1 MNGLPGSGKSVIA
14 AFLATRLEELGR
26 RAQFFFFRH
35 DDSMQRSIRQ
45 CVLSLV
51 YQIALAVPSYRKLLV
66 SLLEEKTSL
75 AKSDTRT
82 LWQRLILSLL
92 PRAGLET
99 PLVWV
104 LDALDES
111 ENPQLLLSLLQSLSQ
126 QPLLVRVVFLTRPQ
140 SMARPLERFKHAV
153 NAQSFYQIPMAAPEE
168 SLRSYISQELQ
179 YTFWNSDLKEQVT
192 VSLLEKS
199 NGNFL
204 WLYLVMREL
213 LECDT
218 IDAVE
223 NALSETPYE
232 LSEIYTRM
240 ESSIA
245 AELRPT
251 DYYLARTLFFWVAC
265 SERQL
270 YVDELKEALH
280 PEFSVLDL
288 RHTIGRLCGDFVA
301 IDKTTRVSMVHHTA
315 KEFLLQPGLSL
326 SVDKEQAHQ
335 TLLLKCLQTLLDARF
350 KYRLRSNGCTGFLRY
365 ACVSWSY
372 HLSKAGA
379 LDNGTFKKLVSFLS
393 GQPVIVWIHA
403 IGLIGQLRV
412 LSSTAKA
419 LPTFVEKQRKATS
432 EESPLKQ
439 PLEELELC
447 AQWATELVRLL
458 GKFGTHLVRH
468 PQAIYSIVLMFCPPE
483 SVLGRLFAPKNKF
496 APQITGLSNPGWDD
510 CLAKFSVGH
519 DYQPTLV
526 TCLEGHFGI
535 LTTDETVNLYNSS
548 TFQETRKFFHDELI
562 LALSFSQDG
571 DRLVTCGSRSVKV
584 WDTSTGKIVNK
595 YDNPRGI
602 RAISVTFS
610 SDDASII
617 LCGTDSNL
625 FMRSLQLDELSLLEP
640 NEPDNNWLLL
650 ARELRDE
657 YIHGG
662 GRGTPICTSF
672 SPDGKQIALSFRG
685 IPLSVWGVENGQL
698 IGRCERVSEKGK
710 SRKDLWSY
718 AQRLKWNPITEHVVG
733 IYNDGCVFKWYPLE
747 NESEEIDFSLTATE
761 IACSPDGRFVVTANG
776 SGSLRV
782 WSFDNFTLLYHLAC
796 ISPVTDISISADGR
810 RIYDLRES
818 FCNVWEP
825 NALIRLAEADEK
837 ASETSSSHAGSA
849 TMSLISE
856 TSAVILEPI
865 GALVASSTKTT
876 YCSGNDGGV
885 LTYVSEEGTRELT
898 LGFYGV
904 AHLAMSDNNKYIATA
919 EWDGSVNIRMMDE
932 NFSKVL
938 GVKPESPVRQLL
950 FVSSGGTLLVHSAQ
964 SASLWSLASITMT
977 ASRPFKENPLHW
989 IPDPRNLEDLLAV
1002 SPTEVSRY
1010 SSRDLS
1016 VKATQTYER
1025 KEANGSNYRMIPAF
1039 PRRPS
1044 TPRFGNTS
1052 NTEVFVSNV
1061 YSAPNHP
1068 EVVIEMSKI
1077 LGNDSPELELLVLDT
1092 AVILKENAGAEG
1104 ASNSVAVRPL
1114 PAAVLSQIEIPL
1126 GLIVDDIVM
1135 GKGHTGA
1142 SSHYTAQRLSLTFID
1157 HEFWV
1162 CSWPMEDKEGDAVR
1176 RHFFLPRD
1184 WINMDCLE
1192 LALVTPDGR
1201 FLCPRNGEVACIKN
1215 AFRQEWVD

>member
-1 MNGLPGSGKSVIA
+1 M
-14 AFLATRLEELGR
+14 T
-26 RAQFFFFRH
+26 
-35 DDSMQRSIRQ
+35 
-45 CVLSLV
+45 
-51 YQIALAVPSYRKLLV
+51 
-66 SLLEEKTSL
+66 
-75 AKSDTRT
+75 
-82 LWQRLILSLL
+82 
-92 PRAGLET
+92 
-99 PLVWV
+99 
-104 LDALDES
+104 
-111 ENPQLLLSLLQSLSQ
+111 
-126 QPLLVRVVFLTRPQ
+126 
-140 SMARPLERFKHAV
+140 RPLERFKNAV
-153 NAQSFYQIPMAAPEE
+153 NAKSFYQISMAAPEG

-192 VSLLEKS
+192 VSLLQKS

-223 NALSETPYE
+223 HALLETPYE

-240 ESSIA
+240 ERTIA
-245 AELRPT
+245 AELRPS
-251 DYYLARTLFFWVAC
+251 DYHLVRTLFFWVAC

-270 YVDELKEALH
+270 YLEELKEALH
-280 PEFSVLDL
+280 PEFSILDL
-288 RHTIGRLCGDFVA
+288 RHTIGRLCGDFVS
-301 IDKTTRVSMVHHTA
+301 IDKSTRVSIVHHTA
-315 KEFLLQPGLSL
+315 KEFLLQPGLAL
-326 SVDKEQAHQ
+326 SVDKELAHQ

-350 KYRLRSNGCTGFLRY
+350 KYRLRSNGCAGFLRY
-365 ACVSWSY
+365 ACVSWSH

-379 LDNGTFKKLVSFLS
+379 LDDSTFQKLVSFLN
-393 GQPVIVWIHA
+393 GQSVLVWIHA

-419 LPTFVEKQRKATS
+419 LSTFVEKQRRAIS
-432 EESPLKQ
+432 EESPLNQ
-439 PLEELELC
+439 PLEELEFC

-458 GKFGTHLVRH
+458 GKFGAHLIHH

-483 SVLGRLFAPKNKF
+483 SVIYRLFGPKTQL

-519 DYQPTLV
+519 DFQPTSV

-535 LTTDETVNLYNSS
+535 LTTDDTVNIYNSS
-548 TFQETRKFFHDELI
+548 TFQETRKFLHDELI
-562 LALSFSQDG
+562 LALAFSQNG
-571 DRLVTCGSRSVKV
+571 DQLATCGSRTVKI
-584 WDTSTGKIVNK
+584 WDTLSGKIAHM
-595 YDNPRGI
+595 YENPRGI
-602 RAISVTFS
+602 RAVSVTFT

-617 LCGTDSNL
+617 MCGADSNL
-625 FMRSLQLDELSLLEP
+625 FMRNLQPDGLSQLQSL
-640 NEPDNNWLLL
+640 EPDNGWLLL
-650 ARELRDE
+650 SREIRDE
-657 YIHGG
+657 HVHGL

-685 IPLSVWGVENGQL
+685 VPLSVWGVETGQL
-698 IGRCERVSEKGK
+698 IGRCERVGEKGK

-733 IYNDGCVFKWYPLE
+733 IYNDGCVFKWYPLD
-747 NESEEIDFSLTATE
+747 NESEEIEIPLTATE

-796 ISPVTDISISADGR
+796 ISPVTDISVSSDGR

-865 GALVASSTKTT
+865 GALVASMTDTT
-876 YCSGNDGGV
+876 YCSGNDGGI
-885 LTYVSEEGTRELT
+885 LTYVSKEGTRELT

-904 AHLAMSDNNKYIATA
+904 THLAMSDGNGHITTA
-919 EWDGSVNIRMMDE
+919 EWDGSVNVRVMDE

-950 FVSSGGTLLVHSAQ
+950 FVSKGTLLIQTAESTSLWNLDSSFKV
-964 SASLWSLASITMT
+964 ASLS
-977 ASRPFKENPLHW
+977 FKDTPRHW
-989 IPDPRNLEDLLAV
+989 ILDPAKHGDLLAI
-1002 SPTEVSRY
+1002 SPTKVSRH
-1010 SSRDLS
+1010 SPQDLS
-1016 VKATQTYER
+1016 LAVTQNYEL
-1025 KEANGSNYRMIPAF
+1025 KEADGSNYRMIPAF

-1044 TPRFGNTS
+1044 TSRFGNTS
-1052 NTEVFVSNV
+1052 NSTEVFVSNV
-1061 YSAPNHP
+1061 YSAPSHS
-1068 EVVIEMSKI
+1068 EVVIEMTRTF
-1077 LGNDSPELELLVLDT
+1077 GDDSHETELLVLNT
-1092 AVILKENAGAEG
+1092 AAIIRENDHVEG
-1104 ASNSVAVRPL
+1104 SSNLVAVRPL
-1114 PAAVLSQIEIPL
+1114 PPTVLSQIEIPL
-1126 GLIVDDIVM
+1126 GLIVDDVVM
-1135 GKGHTGA
+1135 GRNQTGVNLHHT
-1142 SSHYTAQRLSLTFID
+1142 TQRLSLTFID
-1157 HEFWV
+1157 HDFWV
-1162 CSWPMEDKEGDAVR
+1162 CSWPMEDKEGDVVR
-1176 RHFFLPRD
+1176 KHFFLPRD